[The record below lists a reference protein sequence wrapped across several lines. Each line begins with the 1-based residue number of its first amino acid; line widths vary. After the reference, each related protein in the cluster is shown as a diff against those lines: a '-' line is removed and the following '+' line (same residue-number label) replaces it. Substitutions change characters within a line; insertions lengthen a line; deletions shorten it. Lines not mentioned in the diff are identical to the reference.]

1 MKILQINNFHF
12 PRGGSDRYFMDLM
25 ALLSDAG
32 HTVRS
37 FSTANSQNVETERLV
52 GPAAAAINLD
62 NPGAGDIASF
72 LYSSH
77 ARRLMAAAIETFKPD
92 IAHLHI
98 YYGQLTASILS
109 PLRRAGI
116 PIVQTLHEYKTV
128 CPTHA
133 LMANGTFC
141 DACQGRHFWRAA
153 LKRCNRGS
161 FARSS
166 LSATES
172 YISNVLGARAFID
185 RFIAVSEYQRDQL
198 VQLSLDPERIAII
211 PNFTRLRPAVSAD
224 RGDHLLFVGRI
235 VEGKGLDWL
244 FDAYAL
250 LGSDEPPLHVVGV
263 GEAREVLEARAT
275 RLGIAERVVWRGFL
289 SGEALA
295 HEYATCIALI
305 NPSLLNETFGLTALE
320 GLAYGKPVVVSNRGA
335 LPEVV
340 RDRVEGLVVQANDA
354 PALADRIAWISRQ
367 DGASFQTAA
376 LARARSTFGPETHL
390 KKVEE
395 IYQDLLKERGR

>member
-1 MKILQINNFHF
+1 MRVLQINNFHF
-12 PRGGSDRYFMDLM
+12 PRGGSDRYFIDLM
-25 ALLSDAG
+25 KLLSNADYE
-32 HTVRS
+32 VRS
-37 FSTANSQNVETERLV
+37 FSTASPQNVETERLV

-62 NPGAGDIASF
+62 SPGAGDIASF
-72 LYSSH
+72 LYSSR
-77 ARRLMAAAIETFKPD
+77 AKRLMAEAIEAFKPD

-133 LMANGTFC
+133 LMSNGRFC
-141 DACQGRHFWRAA
+141 DACQGKHFWRAA

-161 FARSS
+161 LARSS
-166 LSATES
+166 LSATEA
-172 YISNVLGARAFID
+172 YISTVLGARRYID

-198 VQLSLDPERIAII
+198 VRLSLDQERIVVI
-211 PNFTRLRPAVSAD
+211 PNFTWPRPVVSVA

-250 LGSDEPPLHVVGV
+250 LGSDAPPLHVVGV
-263 GEAREVLEARAT
+263 GEAREALEARAV
-275 RLGIAERVVWRGFL
+275 RLGITERVVWRGFL

-305 NPSLLNETFGLTALE
+305 NPSLMNETFGLTALE
-320 GLAYGKPVVVSNRGA
+320 GLTYGKPVVVSDRGA

-340 RDRVEGLVVQANDA
+340 RNGVEGLVAQANDVA
-354 PALADRIAWISRQ
+354 GLADRIAHITGQ
-367 DGASFQTAA
+367 GGASFQAAA
-376 LARARSTFGPETHL
+376 LARARHTFGPETHL
-390 KKVEE
+390 KKISE
-395 IYQDLLKERGR
+395 IYQSVVRERV